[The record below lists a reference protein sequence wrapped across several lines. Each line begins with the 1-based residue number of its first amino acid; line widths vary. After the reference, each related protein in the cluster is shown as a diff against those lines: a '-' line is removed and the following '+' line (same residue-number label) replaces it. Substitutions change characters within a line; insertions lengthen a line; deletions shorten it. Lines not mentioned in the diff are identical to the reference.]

1 MITFY
6 AATVAFVYQILS
18 GNSYQACFQKVGGP
32 APSCVTLTASGQP
45 IVVDDGAEYDFWA
58 KVNGEDGEKV
68 RHVIPKKKIVQPT
81 LIVQP

>member
-1 MITFY
+1 MTAILG
-6 AATVAFVYQILS
+6 ATVAFVYQILA
-18 GNSYQACFQKVGGP
+18 GNTYQACSQKVGGP
-32 APSCVTLTASGQP
+32 APVCVALTTSGQP
-45 IVVDDGAEYDFWA
+45 IIVDDGAEYDFWA